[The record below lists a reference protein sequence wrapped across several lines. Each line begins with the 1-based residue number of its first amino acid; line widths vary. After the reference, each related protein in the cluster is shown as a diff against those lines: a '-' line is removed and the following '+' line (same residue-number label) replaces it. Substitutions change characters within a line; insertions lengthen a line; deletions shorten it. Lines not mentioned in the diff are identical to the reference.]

1 MLISAE
7 VAGAIKNMVVRG
19 APAIGIT
26 AAYGL
31 VMAEKT
37 GKDTDL
43 AREVLAASRP
53 TAVNLQWALDRINGC
68 IPHALLG
75 EYL

>member
-1 MLISAE
+1 M
-7 VAGAIKNMVVRG
+7 VRG

-31 VMAEKT
+31 AMAEKA

-43 AREVLAASRP
+43 AREVLSASRP
-53 TAVNLQWALDRINGC
+53 TAVNLQWALDRFAGS
-68 IPHALLG
+68 
-75 EYL
+75 